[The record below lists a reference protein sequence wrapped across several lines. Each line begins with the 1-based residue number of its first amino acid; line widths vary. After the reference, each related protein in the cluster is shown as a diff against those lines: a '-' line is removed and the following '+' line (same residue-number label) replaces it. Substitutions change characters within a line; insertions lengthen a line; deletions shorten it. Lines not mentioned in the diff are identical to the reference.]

1 MDLTPTNIEFIET
14 ADTSIRNLIKEWE
27 KAVRESSM
35 EPLTIQDIPV
45 DEVELLEHI
54 RNGIM
59 SMNDVSE
66 EQKAKLLEDFD
77 NGKLGLYPEY
87 IGDPEDEFKPELVLT
102 ITYDYNDTTVK

>member
-1 MDLTPTNIEFIET
+1 MDIVSTNIEFIET

-87 IGDPEDEFKPELVLT
+87 VDGYTEGNSELVLT
-102 ITYDYNDTTVK
+102 MSYNFKDTTVK